1 MAMEM
6 RWVGEEELDRV
17 AETRWMCYAHAGKEL
32 ERYRDRMR
40 ADPRGRPGDYLLA
53 ERDGAAVG
61 TATSLA
67 QTMWVRGSPL
77 SCQGVAWVGTIKTE
91 RRRGG
96 EAGVASA
103 VMREILRM
111 ARQRRH
117 VVSALMPFRVSFYE
131 HFGYGMVERRAEW
144 TIPLCTLGAKTC
156 AGWRFFHEEDR
167 PALEQQW
174 QRAVEAG
181 QCDIERSGARWNHRM
196 MNAEDGMMFVDQS
209 GPAGAIRASAFVMQ
223 ESVDG
228 RNMLKVQEWSAE
240 SPENFGGLLSFL
252 GTMRDQFSAASI
264 VTPGDW
270 PVNRLLREAQIS
282 HRPVDHPTAE
292 VRPHTRMQLRIL
304 DHGKFLESLRL
315 PQTVKGRTSV
325 GVLETEGEVSRFS
338 VEMDSGRASVSAAA
352 GEVDFECLDRHWAAI
367 ATGDLPATRAVQLG
381 LAKAR
386 TAGACSLLD
395 ALSAGPAPFCREYF

>member
-32 ERYRDRMR
+32 ERYRQRLR
-40 ADPRGRPGDYLLA
+40 ADPRSGPGDYLLA

-61 TATSLA
+61 TATSLPM
-67 QTMWVRGSPL
+67 TMWVRGSPL

-103 VMREILRM
+103 VMREVLRM
-111 ARQRRH
+111 ARHRRH

-131 HFGYGMVERRAEW
+131 HFGYGVMERRAEW
-144 TIPLCTLGAKTC
+144 TIPLSTLPIGDC
-156 AGWRFFHEEDR
+156 AGWRFINDQDR
-167 PALEQQW
+167 PALAAQW

-181 QCDIERSGARWNHRM
+181 QCDVERSERRWNHRLL
-196 MNAEDGMMFVDQS
+196 EEEEGMTFVDRP
-209 GPAGAIRASAFVMQ
+209 GKADAVRASAFVAQ
-223 ESVDG
+223 ESLNG
-228 RNMLKVQEWSAE
+228 RNILKVQEWSAE
-240 SPENFGGLLSFL
+240 SPENFRGLLSFL

-264 VTPGDW
+264 VTPADW
-270 PVNRLLREAQIS
+270 PVNRLLREAQIP

-292 VRPHTRMQLRIL
+292 VRPYTRMQLRIL
-304 DHGKFLESLRL
+304 DHGKFLESLNL
-315 PQTVKGRTSV
+315 PQTAKGRASV
-325 GVLETEGEVSRFS
+325 GVLESEGEVSRFS
-338 VEMDSGRASVSAAA
+338 VEMESGRARVSAAS
-352 GEVDFECLDRHWAAI
+352 GEVDFECLDRHWSAI

>member
-1 MAMEM
+1 MEM

-32 ERYRDRMR
+32 ERYRQRLR
-40 ADPRGRPGDYLLA
+40 ADPRSGPGDYLLA

-61 TATSLA
+61 TATSLPM
-67 QTMWVRGSPL
+67 TMWVRGSPL

-103 VMREILRM
+103 VMREVLRM
-111 ARQRRH
+111 ARHRRH

-131 HFGYGMVERRAEW
+131 HFGYGVMERRAEW
-144 TIPLCTLGAKTC
+144 TIPLSTLPIGDC
-156 AGWRFFHEEDR
+156 AGWRFINDQDR
-167 PALEQQW
+167 PALAAQW

-181 QCDIERSGARWNHRM
+181 QCDVERSERRWNHRLL
-196 MNAEDGMMFVDQS
+196 EEEEGMTFVDRP
-209 GPAGAIRASAFVMQ
+209 GKADAVRASAFMTQ
-223 ESVDG
+223 ENLNG
-228 RNMLKVQEWSAE
+228 RNILKVQEWSAE
-240 SPENFGGLLSFL
+240 APEDFRGLLNFL

-264 VTPGDW
+264 VTPADW
-270 PVNRLLREAQIS
+270 PVNRLLREAQIP

-292 VRPHTRMQLRIL
+292 VRPYTRMQLRIL
-304 DHGKFLESLRL
+304 DHGKFLESLNL
-315 PQTVKGRTSV
+315 PQTAKGRASV
-325 GVLETEGEVSRFS
+325 GVLESEGEVSRFS
-338 VEMDSGRASVSAAA
+338 VEMESGRARVSAAS
-352 GEVDFECLDRHWAAI
+352 GEVDFECLDRHWSAI